1 MTGMLAK
8 LRALL
13 GGPKPPTDEESEAE
27 ALRIGQ
33 LFRKKHT
40 SFRLLLTSGKR
51 LYSTLE
57 DMERALTD
65 GRVFGMTFLRAGAT
79 SVAVNAFRMLT
90 HLRELD
96 PGATERISA
105 RLTEILAQVEGVLG
119 RRAPLPGG
127 HMALDLRQV
136 QAARADEVGARL
148 AELGEVKNR
157 LGLPVPEGFVTGG
170 VAYEAFAGH
179 QGLRE
184 EIERRLQSFSVGACA
199 LADSAACALASPTP
213 GEGLGESD
221 DEEGLLSMEEV
232 GAEVGQLIEGWALPP
247 ELEQALVDAA
257 RELCAR
263 TGCTH
268 VTVIPA
274 SMGEGQA
281 FVGRYPAQFGVPLS
295 ELPQA
300 WRRAVAGKYSPEAM
314 LCRLWRGLP
323 DAEVRMCV
331 GILAEPAS
339 LAAPLVEP
347 PAGTLPYA
355 RGLALSRSR
364 VLAAPDVPRS
374 LAGAE
379 AVRILTIAAPGK
391 PQNAPASCPVCL
403 VQPCPDPQPPGSQQ
417 DEVHFCAPPQGLDFG
432 AEDFSLS
439 REQAAELGRLAR
451 ELEARLG
458 APVEFEWRLGP
469 DGCFEV
475 LRCGPQFAPSGVQ
488 PGALAGHAPDAATG
502 GHSRMEGTPVHRRLG
517 ELLEL
522 LSPDTLPAPEDPGF
536 RAAHSKTVRDLARV
550 IHTRAVSAMFD
561 FGRGQQD
568 FSERAAKQLW
578 AGGSAMQ
585 WWIINLG
592 DAFCAPPEGKFIR
605 LENIDSPP
613 FQAVWAGISAFPW
626 AGPPPVDARGFLSIM
641 YESTTNPEISITG
654 DFDFGVWNHI
664 LLSRAYV
671 SLSSRFGY
679 HFVTIEALVGERSR
693 ENFVSFQFRGGAA
706 EVTRRARR
714 IQFVSGILKEFG
726 FAIRVREDALTA
738 RVEALSTAAFM
749 DRLKVLGYL
758 IIHTRQLDMI
768 MRIPEQVRLHRE
780 KILREIG
787 QMLAQDSAAIPV
799 PASVAAAAA
808 ENAP

>member
-8 LRALL
+8 VRALL
-13 GGPKPPTDEESEAE
+13 GGPKPPSDAEIEAQAE
-27 ALRIGQ
+27 RIGQ

-51 LYSTLE
+51 LYSTLA

-96 PGATERISA
+96 PGATERIST
-105 RLTEILAQVEGVLG
+105 RLSEILAQVEDVLG
-119 RRAPLPGG
+119 RRTALPGG
-127 HMALDLRQV
+127 ALAVDLASV

-148 AELGEVKNR
+148 AELGEIKNH

-179 QGLRE
+179 HGLRE
-184 EIERRLQSFSVGACA
+184 EIERRLQSFSVGACT
-199 LADSAACALASPTP
+199 LADSAACALASPTL
-213 GEGLGESD
+213 GEGE
-221 DEEGLLSMEEV
+221 DEGGLLSMEEV
-232 GAEVGQLIEGWALPP
+232 GAGVGRLIEDWTLPP
-247 ELEQALVDAA
+247 DLEQALVDAA

-268 VTVIPA
+268 VSVIPA

-281 FVGRYPAQFGVPLS
+281 FVGRYPAQFGVPIA

-300 WRRAVAGKYSPEAM
+300 WRRAVAMKYLPEAM

-331 GILAEPAS
+331 GVLAEPCTLHA
-339 LAAPLVEP
+339 P

-364 VLAAPDVPRS
+364 VLPGPDVPQA

-379 AVRILTIAAPGK
+379 AVRILVMAAPGK
-391 PQNAPASCPVCL
+391 AQHAPAACPVCL
-403 VQPCPDPQPPGSQQ
+403 VHPESGQ
-417 DEVHFCAPPQGLDFG
+417 DEVHFCAPPQDEDAAGGDFH
-432 AEDFSLS
+432 LS

-451 ELEARLG
+451 ELERRLG

-475 LRCGPQFAPSGVQ
+475 LRCGPQFAPHVAQGD
-488 PGALAGHAPDAATG
+488 APAAADTG
-502 GHSRMEGTPVHRRLG
+502 GHSRMEGTPVHRRLS

-550 IHTRAVSAMFD
+550 IHARAVSAMFD

-578 AGGSAMQ
+578 AGGAAMQ

-592 DAFCAPPEGKFIR
+592 DAFSAPPEGKFIR
-605 LENIDSPP
+605 LEHIDSPP
-613 FQAVWAGISAFPW
+613 FRAVWDGISAFPW

-641 YESTTNPEISITG
+641 YESTTNPEISITQG
-654 DFDFGVWNHI
+654 FDFGVWNHI
-664 LLSRAYV
+664 LLSKAYV

-714 IQFVSGILKEFG
+714 IRFVSGILQEFG

-787 QMLAQDSAAIPV
+787 QMLGGAA
-799 PASVAAAAA
+799 
-808 ENAP
+808 